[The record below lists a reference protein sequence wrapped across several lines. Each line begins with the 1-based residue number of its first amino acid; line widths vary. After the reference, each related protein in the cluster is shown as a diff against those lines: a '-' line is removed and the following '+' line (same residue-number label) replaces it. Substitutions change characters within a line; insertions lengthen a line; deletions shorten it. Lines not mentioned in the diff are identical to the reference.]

1 MRGRPGEPW
10 AGAPGG
16 RPLAGRRGSVVIIDD
31 EVEIL
36 DAFRSLLELEGYACD
51 TYSSAAAYL
60 ERLAAGTGPPVKPCC
75 VLLDVM
81 MPQVGGLEAQQRLA
95 SLDDTP
101 LLLMSGASGA
111 QEAVAAFRAGAF
123 DFLIKPVEAEV
134 LLAVVEKAMEA
145 CRARLSRRQQ
155 LQELSRRLGTLTR
168 RELEVAERVAR
179 GDLNR
184 VIAEELK
191 LALRTVKLYR
201 QRALEKLEAHSTAD
215 LVRILQE
222 GGG

>member
-1 MRGRPGEPW
+1 MRAAPAFGPG
-10 AGAPGG
+10 
-16 RPLAGRRGSVVIIDD
+16 
-31 EVEIL
+31 
-36 DAFRSLLELEGYACD
+36 
-51 TYSSAAAYL
+51 
-60 ERLAAGTGPPVKPCC
+60 
-75 VLLDVM
+75 
-81 MPQVGGLEAQQRLA
+81 
-95 SLDDTP
+95 
-101 LLLMSGASGA
+101 
-111 QEAVAAFRAGAF
+111 
-123 DFLIKPVEAEV
+123 
-134 LLAVVEKAMEA
+134 
-145 CRARLSRRQQ
+145 RARLSRRQQ